1 MDLVTLALAK
11 RYIDKKISEEGVV
24 TGATPQQAAQIGQN
38 KTDIAALQA
47 EVEDKQPK
55 GNYVRSVNGMEADEN
70 GNVEISAG
78 VDVSSAQVG
87 QMIVIKTVDEN
98 EKPTEWEAVDKPA
111 YIANVRVDR
120 GRYSFV
126 DSSHETLLNAYN
138 NGAIV
143 GLNANGYIYYLFKA
157 IDDNLYFGQI
167 PYTDNDS
174 ETASIPNYYLMVAPD
189 NFITQ
194 TVQNIATV
202 GFVNDVIRKSNLQ
215 ADLMQNDPTKGDYV
229 KGKEE
234 FLVQAGAGQNFNLT
248 SPNGTVWRLAIRD
261 DGSVYGIAV
270 NGDEGGEGEVVAFT
284 PFNFV
289 QISDSHASNSQPA
302 IGVFVRDINMLTD
315 VDFVTDSGDITLD
328 QSKDDD
334 IKEAELAEYKAT
346 LRDPLN
352 VPIYPCV
359 GGHDLCNSMD
369 IIWPEYTGVERL
381 QEIGH
386 KGCVILLA
394 DCLLSGWLD
403 WLEERVS
410 ANQGKRIFVLEHH
423 PIENDEFTVGLKPG
437 ETRVTWGDSEMR
449 RILRLLRNNHN
460 IIWFTGH
467 THWAFGIAERDVYN
481 DGGRMGAVVHTPYL
495 NAYQGW
501 MVEVGEAATMLRGV
515 EFAEGGMRYLGE
527 GYDYAITQDIT
538 DYGEAEIITEGET
551 VALGGTV
558 GISVYLAAAP
568 RNSQTVHLTAA
579 DGISI
584 DKTEL
589 VFTPANYAA
598 PQTVTVTG
606 NAAGTGKLTLY
617 SRSRTTVRKIDVV
630 AGSAVTNW
638 FNKAK
643 PLTPL
648 GSYYGTGSS
657 ASYQLSNLIPAK
669 TGDHVRSNALG
680 SQTTMRLKMFD
691 ADFNYIAE
699 AQNNV
704 QTIDYTITEAN
715 VAYVS
720 VVYRG
725 ATAGQADTIMVTVN
739 QELPSEYVAYNAEPV
754 GYAITNY
761 ADPDAPSVVGGYYNE
776 FLTQAAADGTN
787 VSNLFP
793 VTPGDTVYSNGINLD
808 TKPYLYVY
816 DAERT
821 LIERMNIGTGS
832 ITNPQAAYAAVCYAA
847 GTDNLMVMINQMV
860 PGYYV
865 AGTDVM

>member
-1 MDLVTLALAK
+1 MRRIYVGDGCSFVWQWQPKEQIVLEG
-11 RYIDKKISEEGVV
+11 YPEGVFVHYANCDTVEAPVVQSRMEGDKLVADIPPELMQVDKDITAYVCDADGTMHCYFLSVLGRPKPESCV
-24 TGATPQQAAQIGQN
+24 TDPVEVLRYESLAAKI
-38 KTDIAALQA
+38 
-47 EVEDKQPK
+47 PF
-55 GNYVRSVNGMEADEN
+55 
-70 GNVEISAG
+70 
-78 VDVSSAQVG
+78 
-87 QMIVIKTVDEN
+87 N
-98 EKPTEWEAVDKPA
+98 EKYEGK
-111 YIANVRVDR
+111 
-120 GRYSFV
+120 
-126 DSSHETLLNAYN
+126 LL
-138 NGAIV
+138 
-143 GLNANGYIYYLFKA
+143 F
-157 IDDNLYFGQI
+157 
-167 PYTDNDS
+167 
-174 ETASIPNYYLMVAPD
+174 
-189 NFITQ
+189 
-194 TVQNIATV
+194 VQNGVAIPLSLGPRLV
-202 GFVNDVIRKSNLQ
+202 VRDGVL
-215 ADLMQNDPTKGDYV
+215 YV
-229 KGKEE
+229 
-234 FLVQAGAGQNFNLT
+234 VGAGPEEPERPEEPEEPDL
-248 SPNGTVWRLAIRD
+248 PD
-261 DGSVYGIAV
+261 DPV
-270 NGDEGGEGEVVAFT
+270 EAFT

-467 THWAFGIAERDVYN
+467 THWPFKTAVNDVYN
-481 DGGRMGAVVHTPYL
+481 DGGRMGTIVHTPYL

-501 MVEVGEAATMLRGV
+501 MVEVGEEATMLRGV
-515 EFAEGGMRYLGE
+515 EFAEGGMRYLGG
-527 GYDYAITQDIT
+527 GYDYAIIQDIA

-558 GISVYLAAAP
+558 DISVYLATAP
-568 RNSQTVHLTAA
+568 RNNQTVHLIAG
-579 DGISI
+579 DGIGI

-589 VFTPANYAA
+589 VFTPANYAT
-598 PQTVTVTG
+598 PQTVTVSG
-606 NAAGTGKLTLY
+606 NAAGTGRLTLY
-617 SRSRTTVRKIDVV
+617 SRSKTTVRKVDVV
-630 AGSAVTNW
+630 AGAAVTNW
-638 FNKAK
+638 FNPAK
-643 PLTPL
+643 PLTRL
-648 GSYYGTGSS
+648 GEYYGTGSS
-657 ASYQLSNLIPAK
+657 PSYQQSNLIPAT
-669 TGDHVRSNALG
+669 TGDQVRTNALG

-691 ADFNYIAE
+691 ADYQYIAE
-699 AQNNV
+699 AENNV
-704 QTIDYTITEAN
+704 TAIDYTITEAN
-715 VAYVS
+715 VEFVS

-725 ATAGQADTIMVTVN
+725 ATAGLADTIMATIN
-739 QELPSEYVAYNAEPV
+739 QGVPSEHVGYNGEPV
-754 GYAITNY
+754 GYTITNH
-761 ADPDAPSVVGGYYNE
+761 ADPDNPSVVGGYYDE
-776 FLTQAAADGTN
+776 SLTRVTADGTN

-793 VTPGDTVYSNGINLD
+793 VTPGDTVYSNGINPD
-808 TKPYLYVY
+808 TKPYLYIY

-821 LIERMNIGTGS
+821 LIERMTIGTGS

-847 GTDNLMVMINQMV
+847 GTVDLMVMVNQRV

-865 AGTDVM
+865 KDTDIM